1 MPYEIKN
8 GNIVAKGTNGS
19 KKSFNKQ
26 AVDAIIGECKRRGV
40 TNKYIIAGILATVSK
55 ESGFVP
61 QNENLNYSAE
71 GLKKIFPSYF
81 GGKNTKP
88 GTSAGDY
95 AKKPEKIANYVYG
108 PPRGGHKNPGDGWK
122 YRGRGFNQITF
133 KGSYEKYGKNI
144 PGLVE
149 NPDLLNQV
157 GPAAVSCVAFY
168 VEGDFKST
176 KSIKSKFGK
185 SSVND
190 FNDWN
195 QALLCIINMTAG
207 FGNGKTDYVV
217 TSNYDKAKICHGF
230 LIEYLEKNPQGTT
243 APPPDN
249 TSNVDNKAQDQQ
261 NQDQAAQQT
270 NDTQQSDTSSDSGSS
285 NNSTNNGQP
294 IKNLTQLFA
303 PSISPKELSFDSG
316 ETGKNDKQK
325 VSKQLGYMPFIW
337 YNGFQIAYQD
347 ISKFSLYHKG
357 MLPSVEMTF
366 FDTLGVLRE
375 DGFPHDDTII
385 TIYLNSKSLN
395 LRSIHMDFKIL
406 DFKDNGSNSYTIV
419 GICDIP
425 QIYLKKFSSYNG
437 KTSHEALQEVAK
449 QVGIG
454 FCSNIQNSD
463 DKMTWI
469 NTGFKI
475 IEFIENIIGNSY
487 VSETSFQ
494 YCYVDFYYNL
504 CYMDLN
510 KEMERDVTN
519 DRQVVGFGYKFLD
532 GKEEN
537 PDTDEETIDLI
548 LTNEKTAK
556 ESIAFFSTFEL
567 VNKSTRISLDK
578 SYRTR
583 SKFYDTISKE
593 LLVFDVESQTS
604 DGSKS
609 IILKGASN
617 DDKFFQD
624 NTSNIWIGKQ
634 DMYDDG
640 KGNVHK
646 NYNYSVS
653 QNRINLD
660 DITKISCKLHLP
672 NNNYNLYIYQKI
684 PIYFMPQKETPTIKN
699 SVYKRISG
707 DWLITNIEFEFE
719 GGKSHQVVTAVKR
732 ELSILPE
739 EQGES
744 KPRSNSNVNNN
755 ENNTNELSPNDQA
768 APEPTPNQPA
778 QPTVQ
783 PQSTPSVIDRETA
796 SQYKLDYILG
806 AEAFKDN
813 DKKVRKLVLIDGEPV
828 DEVVAVAYLKMQEA
842 AKKEGINIKINS
854 GFRPAY
860 GPNLKAKTEKGK
872 TLTITT
878 QESLRRDKGRWVKSS
893 RGRFATDDDFVFN
906 AKSSAYSPKT
916 APPGKSNH
924 GNGIALDLNAGS
936 RIEFNRI
943 LNNSIYKWLVNNS
956 WKFGFVRAVTTEEWH
971 FEYRPEKSK
980 LGPYAVV
987 KDSEV
992 NLFYSDLGLNNIKIA

>member
-1 MPYEIKN
+1 MPYQIKN
-8 GNIVAKGTNGS
+8 ENIVAKDTQGHNR
-19 KKSFNKQ
+19 SFIKAN
-26 AVDAIIGECKRRGV
+26 VDALIAQCKADGI
-40 TNKYIIAGILATVSK
+40 TNRYIIAGILATVSK

-61 QNENLNYSAE
+61 KDEGMKYSANRLLE
-71 GLKKIFPSYF
+71 IFPSYF
-81 GGKNTKP
+81 KN
-88 GTSAGDY
+88 GRASTSEYAGQ
-95 AKKPEKIANYVYG
+95 PEKIGNYIYG
-108 PPRGGHKNPGDGWK
+108 YEWKDGSKKIGRGGNDLPGDGYK
-122 YRGRGFNQITF
+122 FRGRGFNQITF
-133 KGSYEKYGKNI
+133 KSAYKKYGKNI
-144 PGLVE
+144 GVDLISNPTSLNSIANAAKALV
-149 NPDLLNQV
+149 
-157 GPAAVSCVAFY
+157 SFY
-168 VEGDFKST
+168 KESEKDT
-176 KSIKSKFGK
+176 KRLKSKFNK
-185 SSVND
+185 SSLND
-190 FNDWN
+190 FDNWD

-207 FGNGKTDYVV
+207 FGSSTSSSVV
-217 TSNYDKAKICHGF
+217 EWAYDNAKKCHSF
-230 LIEYLEKNPQGTT
+230 LIEYLEKNPQGTI
-243 APPPDN
+243 APPENP
-249 TSNVDNKAQDQQ
+249 SNVDNKAQEQQ
-261 NQDQAAQQT
+261 NQDQAAQQS
-270 NDTQQSDTSSDSGSS
+270 NDTQQNDTSSDSGSS
-285 NNSTNNGQP
+285 NNSPNNGQP
-294 IKNLTQLFA
+294 IKNLTQFFA
-303 PSISPKELSFDSG
+303 PSLAPKELSFDSG
-316 ETGKNDKQK
+316 ETGKNDKEK

-357 MLPSVEMTF
+357 MLPAIEITF
-366 FDTLGVLRE
+366 LDTLGVLRE

-504 CYMDLN
+504 CYIDLN
-510 KEMERDVTN
+510 KEMDRDVTN
-519 DRQVVGFGYKFLD
+519 DKQVVGFGYKFLD

-537 PDTDEETIDLI
+537 PDTDEKTIDLI

-567 VNKSTRISLDK
+567 VNKSTRVSLDK

-604 DGSKS
+604 DGGKS

-684 PIYFMPQKETPTIKN
+684 PIYFMPQKETPTVKN

-739 EQGES
+739 EEGES
-744 KPRSNSNVNNN
+744 KPKSNSNANNN
-755 ENNTNELSPNDQA
+755 ENNVNELSPNDQA
-768 APEPTPNQPA
+768 APEPTPNQPS
-778 QPTVQ
+778 QSTVQ
-783 PQSTPSVIDRETA
+783 PQPTPSVIDKETA

-813 DKKVRKLVLIDGEPV
+813 NKNVRKLVGLDGVAV
-828 DEVVAVAYLKMQEA
+828 DEVVAVAYLKMKEA
-842 AKKEGINIKINS
+842 ANKEGIKISITS

-872 TLTITT
+872 TIKITT
-878 QESLRRDKGRWVKSS
+878 QEYLYNGWIAKKPG
-893 RGRFATDDDFVFN
+893 FN
-906 AKSSAYSPKT
+906 LAA
-916 APPGKSNH
+916 APGKSNH
-924 GNGIALDLNAGS
+924 GNGIALDLTTGS
-936 RIEFNRI
+936 RKKRS
-943 LNNSIYKWLVNNS
+943 LDSSVYKWLVNNS
-956 WKFGFVRAVTTEEWH
+956 WKFGFVRAVKTEEWH
-971 FEYRPEKSK
+971 FEYKPDKAK
-980 LGPYAVV
+980 LGPYALISN
-987 KDSEV
+987 SEP
-992 NLFYSDLGLNNIKIA
+992 NLFFSDLGLNNIKIA